1 MNIIDKV
8 SSCLNLIN
16 ENKHLNAFVNIY
28 AEEAKKQAKVT
39 QNKSVKKLLNG
50 MVIGL
55 KDLICYENHPITA
68 GSKILEGFISQI
80 SATAVQRTIDNEG
93 IIIGHQNCDEFGM
106 GSSNENSCYG
116 PVLHPIDNT
125 KVPGGSSGGSA
136 TAVYKNM
143 CCAALATDT
152 GGSIRQ
158 PASFCGIIGFKPT
171 YSRVSR
177 YGLVA
182 YSSSFDTVGI
192 LSKTVLDC
200 AKVLYTIAGAD
211 EKDNTCSKKEIP
223 LYHKSLNWN
232 SKAKIA
238 CFKETLDNEVLN
250 PEIKKSILKTLDLLK
265 KQGHNVEIIDF
276 PLINYTLPIY
286 YILTTAEASA
296 NLAKYDGIRYG
307 YRSANA
313 KDLQSLYINTR
324 SEGFGDEV
332 KRRILLGTSIL
343 SEGYF
348 DSYYGNAQKAR
359 KKVINFFDE
368 LFKTYDFLITP
379 TTPTTAFNINSK
391 KDPIEMYLSD
401 MFTVPASIA
410 GIPAISIPNGVGSKG
425 LPIGIQIMANNF
437 EEAKLLSFADF
448 LSNKTGSA

>member
-8 SSCLNLIN
+8 KSCLDLIN
-16 ENKHLNAFVNIY
+16 EHKHLNAFVNIY
-28 AEEAKKQAKVT
+28 AEEATQQAKDI
-39 QNKSVKKLLNG
+39 QNKSEKKLLNG
-50 MVIGL
+50 MTIGL
-55 KDLICYENHPITA
+55 KDLICYKNHPITA

-80 SATAVQRTIDNEG
+80 SATTVQHVIDNEAV
-93 IIIGHQNCDEFGM
+93 IIGHQNCDEFGM

-116 PVLHPIDNT
+116 PVLHPIDNK

-136 TAVYKNM
+136 AAVYKDM

-158 PASFCGIIGFKPT
+158 PASFCGVIGFKPT

-177 YGLVA
+177 YGMVA
-182 YSSSFDTVGI
+182 YSSSFDTIGI
-192 LSKTVLDC
+192 LSKSVLNC
-200 AKVLYTIAGAD
+200 AKILYTIAGTD
-211 EKDNTCSKKEIP
+211 KKDNTCSKKQVP
-223 LYHKSLNWN
+223 LYHENLNWN

-238 CFKETLDNEVLN
+238 CFKETLENEALN

-265 KQGHNVEIIDF
+265 NQGHQVDIIDF
-276 PLINYTLPIY
+276 PLIEYTLPIY
-286 YILTTAEASA
+286 YILTTAEASS
-296 NLAKYDGIRYG
+296 NLARYDGIRYG
-307 YRSANA
+307 YRNTSA
-313 KDLQSLYINTR
+313 KDIQSLYVNTR
-324 SEGFGDEV
+324 SQGFGDEV

-348 DSYYGNAQKAR
+348 DTYYGNAQKSR
-359 KKVINFFDE
+359 MRVINFFDE
-368 LFKTYDFLITP
+368 LFKTYDFLISP
-379 TTPTTAFNINSK
+379 TTPTTAFDINSK

-410 GIPAISIPNGVGSKG
+410 GIPAISIPNGVDSKG

-437 EEAKLLSFADF
+437 EEDKLLSFADF
-448 LSNKTGSA
+448 LYNN